1 MGESGK
7 RKENKDENVATGRE
21 YVTAY
26 VEWWQYRLKNWLRHA
41 ATETAPRRQ
50 MT

>member
-1 MGESGK
+1 MYA
-7 RKENKDENVATGRE
+7 RKHKDENVVTGRE

-26 VEWWQYRLKNWLRHA
+26 VEWWQDRLKNWLRNA
-41 ATETAPRRQ
+41 ATETAPRRH